1 MRSPTVEMD
10 LYNSTELTTAPTQSG
25 IHIGRQRVENWTGC
39 ERSNRV
45 WVLRM
50 HRVSRRH
57 TIL

>member
-1 MRSPTVEMD
+1 MD
-10 LYNSTELTTAPTQSG
+10 LYNSTELTTVATQSG
-25 IHIGRQRVENWTGC
+25 IHIGEEGVENRTGC
-39 ERSNRV
+39 GRSNRV